1 MKCSIYK
8 VLDAIDYTS
17 GTAIL
22 YTNLK
27 GLKRLKGGDSF
38 YVWTESYAKDKD
50 IKLKV
55 FQKDL
60 SVDDQGKA
68 YCVDGLDVI
77 IL

>member
-1 MKCSIYK
+1 MKCSIYE
-8 VLDAIDYTS
+8 VLDTIDYTT
-17 GTAIL
+17 GTATL

-38 YVWTESYAKDKD
+38 YIWTEDYAKDGD
-50 IKLKV
+50 IKLRV

-60 SVDDQGKA
+60 SVDDQGDA